1 MCLRLFMCR
10 ETTRKPVEQGNQRL
24 LTNGSTS
31 LTVADCL
38 RVPVDSASKMPATE
52 DRMKATVVALILD
65 ANTEEAIKL
74 LSRWYKVSVP
84 RLGIGVVEGKTKG
97 VAAVY
102 SQRRKEI
109 LAARREF
116 MYDPFVM
123 IHEFYHHLRS
133 VSGRHRG
140 TEKQAD
146 RFAMDFIDAYR
157 RTAGVRSAEG

>member
-1 MCLRLFMCR
+1 M
-10 ETTRKPVEQGNQRL
+10 
-24 LTNGSTS
+24 LT
-31 LTVADCL
+31 A
-38 RVPVDSASKMPATE
+38 AE
-52 DRMKATVVALILD
+52 DQMKASVVALILD
-65 ANTEEAIKL
+65 SRTEEAIRVL
-74 LSRWYKVSVP
+74 AQWYKVTTP

-102 SQRRKEI
+102 SQSRKEI

-146 RFAMDFIDAYR
+146 RFALDFIDAYR
-157 RTAGVRSAEG
+157 RLAAPGGGRG

>member
-1 MCLRLFMCR
+1 MM
-10 ETTRKPVEQGNQRL
+10 T
-24 LTNGSTS
+24 
-31 LTVADCL
+31 A
-38 RVPVDSASKMPATE
+38 AE
-52 DRMKATVVALILD
+52 DRMKASVVALILD
-65 ANTEEAIKL
+65 SDTEEAIRV
-74 LSRWYKVSVP
+74 LSNWYRVSVP

-97 VAAVY
+97 IAAIY
-102 SQRRKEI
+102 SQNRKEI

-146 RFAMDFIDAYR
+146 RFALDFIDAYR
-157 RTAGVRSAEG
+157 RLAGPRRAED